1 MNSILE
7 EAKKLGPE
15 ITGWRRHL
23 HGIPELGLE
32 TPKTSAYIVEELK
45 KMGVKEI
52 REKVGGWGV
61 TALVKGDLPGKVL
74 AVRADCDA
82 LPIQEETGLPFAAT
96 NGLMHACGHDGHVA
110 MALGAAKL
118 LLAHK
123 KELAGTVKFIF
134 QPAEENVQGAKA
146 MLDDG
151 ALKNPQVDALI
162 GLHTGCLWKEI
173 GPGEIGVRYGSLMA
187 AVDRFQITFRGKG
200 GHGATPHLAVDPVT
214 MASTAVLELQTILS
228 RELSPLDPAVLTIG
242 RIAGGRAFNI
252 IADECVLEGTV
263 RTLKPETRAFV
274 EERIRAI
281 SERVAEGMRG
291 KATVEYDAG
300 PPALINDVDFTRAF
314 QTFAATVAGADNVKE
329 ISEPTMGGEDVA
341 YFLEKVPGTF
351 FVHGGCNPEKGQ
363 TWPHHNSKFDLDE
376 ETFPLGSALFA
387 GFALTWQK

>member
-7 EAKKLGPE
+7 EAKKLAPE
-15 ITGWRRHL
+15 ITAWRRHL

-32 TPKTSAYIVEELK
+32 TPKTSTYIVQELR
-45 KMGVKEI
+45 KMGVEEI
-52 REKVGGWGV
+52 RERVGGWGV
-61 TALVKGDLPGKVL
+61 TALVKGDLPGHVL

-96 NGLMHACGHDGHVA
+96 NGLMHACGHDAHTA

-134 QPAEENVQGAKA
+134 QPGEENIRGAKA

-151 ALKNPQVDALI
+151 ALENPSVDALI
-162 GLHTGCLWKEI
+162 GLHTGSLWREI

-187 AVDRFQITFRGKG
+187 AVDRFQITFQGKG

-228 RELSPLDPAVLTIG
+228 RELSPLDSAVLTIG
-242 RIAGGRAFNI
+242 RIVGGTAFNI

-281 SERVAEGMRG
+281 SARVAEGMRG

-300 PPALINDVDFTRAF
+300 PPALINDVDFTRSF
-314 QTFAATVAGADNVKE
+314 QTFATAMAGADNIKE

-351 FVHGGCNPEKGQ
+351 FAHGGCNPGKGQ
-363 TWPHHNSKFDLDE
+363 IWPHHNSKFDLDE

>member
-1 MNSILE
+1 
-7 EAKKLGPE
+7 
-15 ITGWRRHL
+15 
-23 HGIPELGLE
+23 
-32 TPKTSAYIVEELK
+32 
-45 KMGVKEI
+45 
-52 REKVGGWGV
+52 
-61 TALVKGDLPGKVL
+61 
-74 AVRADCDA
+74 
-82 LPIQEETGLPFAAT
+82 
-96 NGLMHACGHDGHVA
+96 
-110 MALGAAKL
+110 
-118 LLAHK
+118 
-123 KELAGTVKFIF
+123 
-134 QPAEENVQGAKA
+134 

-151 ALKNPQVDALI
+151 ALENPSVDALI
-162 GLHTGCLWKEI
+162 GLHTGSLWREI

-187 AVDRFQITFRGKG
+187 AVDRFQLTFQGKG

-228 RELSPLDPAVLTIG
+228 RELSPLDSAVLTIG
-242 RIAGGRAFNI
+242 RIVGGTAFNI

-281 SERVAEGMRG
+281 SARVAEGMRG

-300 PPALINDVDFTRAF
+300 PPALINDVDFTRSF
-314 QTFAATVAGADNVKE
+314 QTFATAMAGADNIKE

-351 FVHGGCNPEKGQ
+351 FAHGGCNPGKGQ
-363 TWPHHNSKFDLDE
+363 IWPHHNSKFDLDE